1 MISCPNCKYQEY
13 SGALYCSQC
22 GSQIFTSANNTTAI
36 GTSEIKDKPGISPTP
51 PPFPTPPLDF
61 QNCNLVIFLIDA
73 GEIIFAENKPELTI
87 GRSTEGQIIVPNIDL
102 SPYDAY
108 ECGVSRLHA
117 NISINGN
124 QITAKDLGSANGT
137 RLNGKKLSAN
147 AEHTLQHGDILTL
160 GKLKIQ
166 ILIKE

>member
-1 MISCPNCKYQEY
+1 MILCPNCKYQEY

-22 GSQIFTSANNTTAI
+22 GSQIFTSANNTTSI
-36 GTSEIKDKPGISPTP
+36 STSEIKNKPGISPTP
-51 PPFPTPPLDF
+51 PPFPTPPVDF
-61 QNCNLVIFLIDA
+61 QNSILVIFLIEA
-73 GEIIFAENKPELTI
+73 GEIIFVDKESELTI
-87 GRSTEGQIIVPNIDL
+87 GRSTEGQIIVPTVDL

-117 NISINGN
+117 NISIKNN
-124 QITAKDLGSANGT
+124 QVTAKDLGSANGT
-137 RLNGKKLSAN
+137 RLNGKKISAN
-147 AEHTLQHGDILTL
+147 AEHTLRHGDILTL